1 MSNQSR
7 QTPILLRVIL
17 YLLVAA
23 VAFSV
28 GYIVRQPKVAKGS
41 DKLAELSQVIE
52 KNFIGEADPQA
63 MEDGAAAGM
72 VAALGDRWSYYIPA
86 SEYDAYMEQMEN
98 AYVGIGVT
106 ISTENTEVGFE
117 VLQVEPNGGALEA
130 GIRPGDLITHV
141 NGELVTE
148 LGVDEAKNRI
158 RGDVNTSV
166 NLTVSR
172 DGNSME
178 MTVTRKLVQVV
189 VAKGEMLEGNIGLI
203 TINNFDDRC
212 ASETIAAIEGLLAQG
227 AQALIFDVR
236 NNPGGYKHELVE
248 VLDYLLPEG
257 VLFRSISNN
266 GRETTDRSD
275 KACLEMPMAVLV
287 NENSYSAAEFF
298 AAALEEYDW
307 AVTVGSHTVGKSYF
321 QQTLPL
327 SDGSAIGLS
336 VGKYCTPN
344 GVSLAEVGG
353 LEPNI
358 SVDVDD
364 ETFANIYADLLAPEE
379 DPQIQAAIEAV
390 KQATP

>member
-7 QTPILLRVIL
+7 QTPVILRVIL

-86 SEYDAYMEQMEN
+86 SEYEAYMEQMEN

-106 ISTENTEVGFE
+106 ISTENTENGFE

-141 NGELVTE
+141 NGESVTE

-172 DGNSME
+172 DGNPIE

-189 VAKGEMLEGNIGLI
+189 VAKGEMLEGNIGLV

-212 ASETIAAIEGLLAQG
+212 ASETIAAIEELLAQG

-236 NNPGGYKHELVE
+236 NNPGGYKHELVK

-321 QQTLPL
+321 QQTLTL

-364 ETFANIYADLLAPEE
+364 ETFANIYADLLAPED
-379 DPQIQAAIEAV
+379 DPQIQAAIDAV
-390 KQATP
+390 K